1 MWMSKMLIFIAGTS
15 AGFYLCKLSYADLIV
30 CAIFAVVFLVILILG
45 FLFHLGVSDFQ
56 EFER

>member
-1 MWMSKMLIFIAGTS
+1 MLIFIAGTS

-56 EFER
+56 EFEQ